1 MAFTLQ
7 LEWYGTYIYVSKED
21 SNFFI
26 SESKNLFQSFGCTS
40 SEN

>member
-7 LEWYGTYIYVSKED
+7 LEWYGTYMNFSKED
-21 SNFFI
+21 SNFF
-26 SESKNLFQSFGCTS
+26 SLESKNLFQSFGGTS